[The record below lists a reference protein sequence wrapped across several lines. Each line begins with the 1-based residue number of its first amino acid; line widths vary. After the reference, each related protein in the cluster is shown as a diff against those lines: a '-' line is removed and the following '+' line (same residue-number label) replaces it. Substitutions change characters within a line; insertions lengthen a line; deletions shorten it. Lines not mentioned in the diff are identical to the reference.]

1 MTPAFLTGSCSIFG
15 GIPLGCV
22 ECTGAELCF
31 DGLCSFVVGGKE
43 GEGGG
48 GEGYYA
54 LTLIISLWRLI
65 LLFSCAFLVYC
76 FIACCDST

>member
-1 MTPAFLTGSCSIFG
+1 MFHGLICCAPSSPPCVAKLKMTPAFLTGSCSIFG

-43 GEGGG
+43 GERD

-54 LTLIISLWRLI
+54 LTLILSL
-65 LLFSCAFLVYC
+65 
-76 FIACCDST
+76 